1 MLEHLIEQR
10 QAICAAEI
18 ECKVNSELTTH
29 QWQLA
34 EKVVKVL
41 KPFKEATVAVSS
53 EGSSAALVIPVV
65 NSLVYFLEN
74 TSTDE
79 DEGV

>member
-10 QAICAAEI
+10 QAIWAAEI
-18 ECKVNSELTTH
+18 QCKANSDLTNH

-41 KPFKEATVAVSS
+41 KLFVEETVAVSS
-53 EGSSAALVIPVV
+53 EGSSAALVMLVV
-65 NSLVYFLEN
+65 NLLVHFLEN
-74 TSTDE
+74 TSTDK
-79 DEGV
+79 D